1 MLISV
6 HFCILLSNRMK
17 VVLVGA
23 SFTARTHQCRDGTP
37 VYSSTFSSTETRE
50 ENVRQKLE
58 EAAKG
63 GGGNGMPTYF
73 AKSAVPGQMRRLS
86 T

>member
-6 HFCILLSNRMK
+6 HLCDLVSNRMK

-23 SFTARTHQCRDGTP
+23 SFMARTQQRRIGVP
-37 VYSSTFSSTETRE
+37 VYSSKFSSTKKRE
-50 ENVRQKLE
+50 ENVCQKQQKGE
-58 EAAKG
+58 EDRL
-63 GGGNGMPTYF
+63 PTYF
-73 AKSAVPGQMRRLS
+73 AKGAVPGQMRRLS